1 MSLNKETFLEK
12 AINLAATSVLILGI
26 TFIVLNYLFPI
37 FPNSALVNYIV
48 GLVIGVFY
56 CMVIVSNNYEDYHND
71 KFPKIYQ
78 IWTLLF
84 PVLFL
89 GSIAVLVYEK
99 FVASSASIGIFWGF
113 GLFLGLTLCLHV
125 YFDEKYDPDEDDE
138 DDESQDPRDHWNQ
151 LHCR

>member
-12 AINLAATSVLILGI
+12 AINLTVTSVLILGL

-37 FPNSALVNYIV
+37 FQNTALVNYTV
-48 GLVIGVFY
+48 GLIIGVLY
-56 CMVIVSNNYEDYHND
+56 CIASICDNYEDYHND

-89 GSIAVLVYEK
+89 GSIAVLLYEK
-99 FVASSASIGIFWGF
+99 FISPSPSIGIFWGF
-113 GLFLGLTLCLHV
+113 GLLLGITLSLQV
-125 YFDEKYDPDEDDE
+125 YFDEEFDLDEDDE
-138 DDESQDPRDHWNQ
+138 GSKKELPDQWYRERW
-151 LHCR
+151 

>member
-1 MSLNKETFLEK
+1 MSLNKEPFLEK
-12 AINLAATSVLILGI
+12 AINLATTSVLILGI

-84 PVLFL
+84 PILFL

-99 FVASSASIGIFWGF
+99 FVASSPSVGIFWGF
-113 GLFLGLTLCLHV
+113 GLFLGITLSLQV
-125 YFDEKYDPDEDDE
+125 YFDEEFDLDEDDE
-138 DDESQDPRDHWNQ
+138 GSKKELPDQWYRERW
-151 LHCR
+151 